1 MMHRHIMHHLLHVP
15 DTEWKAAFL
24 SNPFTWSGCSGSA
37 ALGKTP
43 SLPGTHKWVLHV
55 LQELFSRFSS
65 SPIHC
70 HPHYVCFSAGR
81 LLPWLFYLKVEK
93 ALVLRFVSLF
103 FYFLTSPAHLSFC
116 SCPCS
121 CRTSRNNHH
130 HYSHGRKMQRLTT
143 LQVHLNISG
152 KQSCSLSATAGTMNT
167 QHLSESLP
175 SPKSRSKLSK
185 SGLLYGLV
193 AAAWQWRNCMKFR
206 NSELRN

>member
-24 SNPFTWSGCSGSA
+24 SNAFTWSGFSGSA

-93 ALVLRFVSLF
+93 ALVLWFASLF
-103 FYFLTSPAHLSFC
+103 FFFFFNI
-116 SCPCS
+116 SCPPQFLLLS
-121 CRTSRNNHH
+121 LLLQDQQKLPPSLLPWKKDAKAHHPSSPPEHIRQTKLLLVSYSRNHE
-130 HYSHGRKMQRLTT
+130 SSAF
-143 LQVHLNISG
+143 VWIS
-152 KQSCSLSATAGTMNT
+152 AF
-167 QHLSESLP
+167 
-175 SPKSRSKLSK
+175 PKEKK
-185 SGLLYGLV
+185 
-193 AAAWQWRNCMKFR
+193 
-206 NSELRN
+206 

>member
-43 SLPGTHKWVLHV
+43 SLSGTHKWVLHV

-103 FYFLTSPAHLSFC
+103 FLFFNI
-116 SCPCS
+116 SCPPQFLLLS
-121 CRTSRNNHH
+121 LLLQDQQKQPPSLLPWKKDAKAHHPSSPPEHIRQTKLLLVSYSRNHE
-130 HYSHGRKMQRLTT
+130 YSAF
-143 LQVHLNISG
+143 VWIS
-152 KQSCSLSATAGTMNT
+152 AF
-167 QHLSESLP
+167 
-175 SPKSRSKLSK
+175 PKEQK
-185 SGLLYGLV
+185 
-193 AAAWQWRNCMKFR
+193 
-206 NSELRN
+206 